1 MFPGE
6 LVRDTIVVAVDL
18 DMVIDV
24 DPCPLPF
31 GIFVGLQRKGF
42 EGRLVERIE
51 EGFSRGVEFLEL
63 AVIELFQG
71 LEDGLVELVDA
82 EEVVVSESGQDPAL
96 SHEDGGFHFSFV
108 PGTPHPGRDDGDSIM
123 LRKLQ
128 VSGVDVGFVSAG
140 LLDPYLEIIRDEDLG
155 DAAEELEGVY
165 MRSNPGRQILGGRSF
180 SKGIAAGS
188 ESSYKDLSLGHLAGG
203 RIDDGDGL
211 AGIIHKEFLPGPVL
225 LPEGYIELLFPL
237 AIEVAELAVL
247 IALWIDLLVLVP
259 QELQSHPFLSEFL
272 V

>member
-42 EGRLVERIE
+42 EGRFVERFE

-108 PGTPHPGRDDGDSIM
+108 PGFAWPCWNNGGAVMFSQVLVGGIDVRLINLPDDSRLSINKF
-123 LRKLQ
+123 LY
-128 VSGVDVGFVSAG
+128 SS
-140 LLDPYLEIIRDEDLG
+140 IIRR
-155 DAAEELEGVY
+155 Y
-165 MRSNPGRQILGGRSF
+165 F
-180 SKGIAAGS
+180 
-188 ESSYKDLSLGHLAGG
+188 
-203 RIDDGDGL
+203 
-211 AGIIHKEFLPGPVL
+211 
-225 LPEGYIELLFPL
+225 
-237 AIEVAELAVL
+237 
-247 IALWIDLLVLVP
+247 W
-259 QELQSHPFLSEFL
+259 
-272 V
+272 